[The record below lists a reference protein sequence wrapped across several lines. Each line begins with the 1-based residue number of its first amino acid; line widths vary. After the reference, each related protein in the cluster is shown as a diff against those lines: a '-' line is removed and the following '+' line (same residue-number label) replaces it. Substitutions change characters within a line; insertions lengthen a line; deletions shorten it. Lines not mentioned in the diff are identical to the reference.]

1 MENTVTMYETIEN
14 EYSEYQKEH
23 KFPIKIVLEYLETD
37 DLNEL
42 NNFLEEY
49 NSDDTRGILQLI

>member
-14 EYSEYQKEH
+14 EHSEYQKEY
-23 KFPIKIVLEYLETD
+23 KFPIEVVLEYLETD

-42 NNFLEEY
+42 YNFLEEY